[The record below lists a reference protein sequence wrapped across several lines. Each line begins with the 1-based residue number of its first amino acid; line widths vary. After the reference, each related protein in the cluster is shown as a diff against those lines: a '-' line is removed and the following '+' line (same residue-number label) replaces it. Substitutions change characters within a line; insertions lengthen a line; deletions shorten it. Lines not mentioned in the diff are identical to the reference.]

1 MQHNLSGFTLSL
13 VFVAIARNVIKPIDI
28 SRLQK
33 AYGNEILIFATTK
46 KKHHKKLNMGISI
59 KLLYT
64 ITQVLIKIVCSEI
77 FLFATFHVICV

>member
-46 KKHHKKLNMGISI
+46 KKTS
-59 KLLYT
+59 
-64 ITQVLIKIVCSEI
+64 
-77 FLFATFHVICV
+77 